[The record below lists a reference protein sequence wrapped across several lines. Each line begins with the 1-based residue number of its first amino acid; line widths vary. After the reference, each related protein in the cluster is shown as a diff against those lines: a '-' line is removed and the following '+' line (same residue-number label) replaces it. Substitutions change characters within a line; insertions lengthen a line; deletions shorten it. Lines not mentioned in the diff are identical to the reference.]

1 MRNFK
6 SKILLFG
13 EHTVLYG
20 SDALL
25 VPFLGFSGTLDFI
38 TPNQDNDEKLVSH
51 KIMVAF
57 SEFVVKSDFAHLFNK
72 SQIAKELSKGLYF
85 NSNIPVGYGVGS
97 SGALVAAFYDEFV
110 TETNGKSLDE
120 LRRVFAGL
128 ESYFHGSSSGFDP
141 LVCYLDKPLHKSNN
155 IVNQVDIDLPPLNAF
170 IIDTDISR
178 STQSLVSK
186 FKTKAED
193 LNFETIVIPA
203 LVNSTNQC
211 IKAILDKD
219 FEDFFSNLKELSAF
233 QFQHLQE
240 FIPVDY
246 RFLWKKG
253 LNTND
258 FYLKLCGAGGG
269 GYLLGFA
276 KNVKVL
282 SGIKNLILL

>member
-25 VPFLGFSGTLDFI
+25 VPFSGFSGKLDFI
-38 TPNQDNDEKLVSH
+38 SPNEGNDEKIVSH

-57 SEFVVKSDFAHLFNK
+57 SESVVNSDFAHLFNR
-72 SQIAKELSKGLYF
+72 SQIAKELSNGLYF

-97 SGALVAAFYDEFV
+97 SGALVAAFYNEFV
-110 TETNGKSLDE
+110 NENNGKSIDE
-120 LRRVFAGL
+120 LRRVLAGL

-141 LVCYLDKPLHKSNN
+141 LVCYLDKPLHKRNN
-155 IVNQVDIDLPPLNAF
+155 IVKQVDIDLSPLNAF

-178 STQSLVSK
+178 STQILVSK
-186 FKTKAED
+186 FKAKAEVS
-193 LNFETIVIPA
+193 NFKTIVIPD

-219 FEDFFSNLKELSAF
+219 FEDLLTNLRELSAL
-233 QFQHLQE
+233 QFRHLQE

-276 KNVKVL
+276 KNVSSL
-282 SGIKNLILL
+282 SEIKNAIRL